1 MNDGQGLK
9 IALSPVQL
17 AAVLSDHNVSEGETS
32 GNRLSGG
39 LGLAGGIVEMFGAG
53 ALCVVP
59 EPTMLTKASCVFVGT
74 HALDTI
80 QASLRQVWTGRQVNT
95 DTFNSAVALAESLGA
110 DRQTAMKV
118 GLTVDIAIPMAF
130 ALAAGAERVIAVR
143 AGRFKIAEHES
154 LSGRAPG
161 GHTIERHIGKSPD
174 ELRERLVR
182 EPRLEESSS
191 FKSLSDAESV
201 ISRVLADNK
210 NQITMWVKNVP
221 PGMRA
226 RMRLSR
232 RFAHPTGIMVR
243 RANQETVACYSVR
256 VVIDFSTFNGKP
268 YFILTAFP
276 EV

>member
-1 MNDGQGLK
+1 VNDGQGLR

-17 AAVLSDHNVSEGETS
+17 AAVLSDRSVSEGETS

-80 QASLRQVWTGRQVNT
+80 QASLRQVWTGRLVNT